1 MLNRILFLF
10 TGTLSLALI
19 ALVLFA
25 PSLIRD
31 NLDEQPHLLL
41 LFAFDATIRRA
52 AIACA
57 LGMLVTAWVFFR
69 SSAQASDSKSSK
81 RSRSANTIGA

>member
-10 TGTLSLALI
+10 TGILSLGLT

-25 PSLIRD
+25 PFLVQD
-31 NLDEQPHLLL
+31 NPAEQPPLLL

-69 SSAQASDSKSSK
+69 SSGQANDRNSSK